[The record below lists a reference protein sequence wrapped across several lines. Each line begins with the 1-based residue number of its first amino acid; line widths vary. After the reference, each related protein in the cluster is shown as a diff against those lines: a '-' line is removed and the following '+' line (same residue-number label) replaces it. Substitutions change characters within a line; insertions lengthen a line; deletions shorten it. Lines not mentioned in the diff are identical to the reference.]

1 LGARLFHFETPN
13 PSPASQAMKTLL
25 PLLIVTTTALVGC
38 GQKKEEA
45 PAPSSPSSGNPVT
58 APVDYLGA
66 VTKAKKS
73 MEGKIDTV
81 AVTQAIQQFAG
92 EKGRLPKDLNELVGA
107 GYLKSLP
114 QPPYGMKL
122 QYNAQAGEVK
132 VVPAQ

>member
-1 LGARLFHFETPN
+1 
-13 PSPASQAMKTLL
+13 MKVLL
-25 PLLIVTTTALVGC
+25 PLLVVATAVLVGC

-45 PAPSSPSSGNPVT
+45 PASSSSSGNPVT

-66 VTKAKKS
+66 VAKAKKS

-81 AVTQAIQQFAG
+81 TVTQAIQQFAG
-92 EKGRLPKDLNELVGA
+92 EKGRFPKDLNELVTA

-122 QYNAQAGEVK
+122 HYNAQSGEVK
-132 VVPAQ
+132 MVPAQ

>member
-1 LGARLFHFETPN
+1 MK
-13 PSPASQAMKTLL
+13 ASL
-25 PLLIVTTTALVGC
+25 VALAICVSVLGC
-38 GQKKEEA
+38 GQKQEEA
-45 PAPSSPSSGNPVT
+45 PAKSSGNPVT

-81 AVTQAIQQFAG
+81 AVTQALQQFAG
-92 EKGRLPKDLNELVGA
+92 EKGRFPKDLNELVST

-114 QPPYGMKL
+114 QPPYGMKY
-122 QYNAQAGEVK
+122 QYNAQTGEVK

>member
-1 LGARLFHFETPN
+1 
-13 PSPASQAMKTLL
+13 MKTLL
-25 PLLIVTTTALVGC
+25 PLLVVATAMLAGC

-45 PAPSSPSSGNPVT
+45 PTPSSGNPVT

-81 AVTQAIQQFAG
+81 VVTQALQQFAG
-92 EKGRLPKDLNELVGA
+92 EKGRFPKDLNELVSA
-107 GYLKSLP
+107 GYLKALP
-114 QPPYGMKL
+114 QPPYGMKY
-122 QYNAQAGEVK
+122 QYNAQTGEVK